1 MTKNDSVCKTEWC
14 YHEDQFILASQSYIV
29 ICMAFLCTMLYTF
42 QCVLH
47 TLLSM
52 SPFLFYQS
60 HPKAGAVNQII
71 HPCFCKRL
79 TIGQLNVQAAT
90 AEDEEQ
96 YTLT

>member
-14 YHEDQFILASQSYIV
+14 YHEEQFILASQSFHSLF
-29 ICMAFLCTMLYTF
+29 MHHALYF
-42 QCVLH
+42 PILH
-47 TLLSM
+47 TLLSV
-52 SPFLFYQS
+52 SQFLFYQS

-90 AEDEEQ
+90 AEDEGQ